1 MTNFLAAIDLID
13 DPSWENV
20 IKTAVDMA
28 TGIDGTQIY
37 LMTVIPGILTG
48 VDARYAIRG
57 EMHGSEDYPLQQ
69 WKDDAEKKLIE
80 IANKHIP
87 KKLRAGVVV
96 ENGTVYKEIV
106 EAAKDLDIDQ
116 IVMGAHR
123 PSLADFL
130 LGPNSARVARHAG
143 CSVTVVREQSSK

>member
-1 MTNFLAAIDLID
+1 MTNFLAAIDLVD
-13 DPSWENV
+13 DPSSENV
-20 IKTAVDMA
+20 IKTAVNMA

-37 LMTVIPGILTG
+37 LMTVIPGIISG

-57 EMHGSEDYPLQQ
+57 EMHGSEAYPLQQ
-69 WKDDAEKKLIE
+69 WKDDAEKTLIE

-87 KKLRAGVVV
+87 KKLQAGVVV

-106 EAAKDLDIDQ
+106 EAAKDLKIDQ

-143 CSVTVVREQSSK
+143 CSVTVVRDQSSS